1 MSVIV
6 TVLGSPQTPSRTE
19 AVLSHVVRRLAAAG
33 HEIRP
38 VVLRELPAEALLAA
52 DVSDPAIAAAVALVE
67 QADAVVI
74 ASPVYKAAYS
84 GLLKVFL
91 DLLPQYALHGKD
103 VLPLVTGGSPAH
115 VLAVDYALRPVL
127 ASMGPAHIGP
137 GWFVSSAHVAVYPD
151 GGTHIDAA
159 AAGPLHDVV
168 DAFLHVLD
176 RGPRRVVA
184 PVSSQPHVLQ
194 VRQVRVTDPETA
206 PLLADLAVEYGTRY
220 GNVDSG
226 AELARF
232 PEHEFEDPH
241 GAFLLL
247 LDGDETVAG
256 GAIRRYDD
264 ETAEVKRVW
273 TSPRHR
279 RRGLARRVMEVLE
292 DKARELGYSRI
303 YLTTGPRQP
312 EASGLYLN
320 SGYTPL
326 YDPAADLETIGH
338 LPFVKDL
345 HASNAEVGEAEQ
357 GEGTVTDLVTEQQ
370 LRPERAPR
378 IRVAV

>member
-6 TVLGSPQTPSRTE
+6 TLLGSPQSPSRTE
-19 AVLSHVVRRLAAAG
+19 AVLSHVVRRLSAAG

-38 VVLRELPAEALLAA
+38 LVLRDLPAGPLLAA
-52 DVSDPAIAAAVALVE
+52 DVSDPEIAAAVELVSA
-67 QADAVVI
+67 ADAVVI

-91 DLLPQYALHGKD
+91 DLLPQFALRGKD

-137 GWFVSSAHVAVYPD
+137 GWFVSSSHVSIYPD
-151 GGTHIDAA
+151 GGTHIDAV
-159 AAGPLHDVV
+159 AAGPLHEVV
-168 DAFLHVLD
+168 DAFLHVL
-176 RGPRRVVA
+176 GNEPRRIPA
-184 PVSSQPHVLQ
+184 PIVTTPGELTVK
-194 VRQVRVTDPETA
+194 RVRVEDPETA
-206 PLLADLAVEYGTRY
+206 PLLADLAIEYGTRY
-220 GNVDSG
+220 HAVDSG

-232 PEHEFEDPH
+232 PAADFEDPN

-247 LDGDETVAG
+247 LDGEETVAG

-264 ETAEVKRVW
+264 HTAEVKRVW

-326 YDPAADLETIGH
+326 YDTTVDPETIGH

-345 HASNAEVGEAEQ
+345 GAVGS
-357 GEGTVTDLVTEQQ
+357 VPTDLSTLTADQVH
-370 LRPERAPR
+370 PERAPR
-378 IRVAV
+378 VKVAV